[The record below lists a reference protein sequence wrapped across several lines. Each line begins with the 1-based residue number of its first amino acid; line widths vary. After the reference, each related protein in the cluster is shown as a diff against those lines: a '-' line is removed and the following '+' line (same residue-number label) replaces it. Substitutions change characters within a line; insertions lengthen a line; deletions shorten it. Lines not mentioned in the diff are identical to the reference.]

1 MVVVGD
7 VGSWCRGDGLVVPGL
22 FGYFLMGLWLG
33 FGWFVVGYL
42 LGLWW
47 VFGWFVAW
55 YLLSLWLVWGH
66 GGSYVEVWL
75 RERVGGGVVK
85 RVTEIREK

>member
-7 VGSWCRGDGLVVPGL
+7 VGLWCRGGGSGGGGQKAVGMVVAWWCRVCLVI
-22 FGYFLMGLWLG
+22 FLMDLWLV

-47 VFGWFVAW
+47 VWC
-55 YLLSLWLVWGH
+55 H
-66 GGSYVEVWL
+66 GGCCAVMTGLLCGS
-75 RERVGGGVVK
+75 GVVK
-85 RVTEIREK
+85 RVVAM